1 MVWACKIYKRL
12 VVSCLNSSLLIKLSQ
27 NKNNLCFWEW
37 HNQTNQ
43 QRLCRRGPRLGGTNL
58 YWAVTF
64 HLASHFWYKCYE
76 VWIFYIL
83 IRCSRKNMTQTG
95 KHKSYVDSMEE
106 MLRFVPPRRG
116 PRQPWSWQEVG
127 KEMIQC
133 DYIYSNVIA
142 HINDYHPDQTKL
154 MDTKRMKW
162 QSIRKIFLMYAEQP
176 FKVMYATAILPLVRR
191 GAQLPLLGKVFCSD
205 NICNDTGLNHKTMCH
220 RITSTEDGK
229 PIILI
234 LTQPYKNNAATIRQ
248 AATRAK
254 SGCSRNWKK
263 SGIQKTLRQLQ
274 CHCETNWHKKR
285 VHNCLPLRYS
295 EVVILLLSQDNSH
308 QI

>member
-1 MVWACKIYKRL
+1 
-12 VVSCLNSSLLIKLSQ
+12 
-27 NKNNLCFWEW
+27 
-37 HNQTNQ
+37 
-43 QRLCRRGPRLGGTNL
+43 
-58 YWAVTF
+58 
-64 HLASHFWYKCYE
+64 
-76 VWIFYIL
+76 
-83 IRCSRKNMTQTG
+83 
-95 KHKSYVDSMEE
+95 
-106 MLRFVPPRRG
+106 
-116 PRQPWSWQEVG
+116 
-127 KEMIQC
+127 MIQC

-234 LTQPYKNNAATIRQ
+234 LTQPQEQCCNYQTGRGTSKKWLFPQLKTIRDSKNIT
-248 AATRAK
+248 ATAV
-254 SGCSRNWKK
+254 SLRN
-263 SGIQKTLRQLQ
+263 QLAQ
-274 CHCETNWHKKR
+274 ETGT
-285 VHNCLPLRYS
+285 
-295 EVVILLLSQDNSH
+295 
-308 QI
+308 